1 MILENI
7 CKLCHAQG
15 ISIARLEKVLGL
27 GNATIRNWGASS
39 PSVEKLKKVADF
51 FGTTVDAPLFGGVH
65 WISVRKM

>member
-7 CKLCHAQG
+7 CKLCQARG

-27 GNATIRNWGASS
+27 GNATIRNWGTSS

-51 FGTTVDAPLFGGVH
+51 FGTTVDALLQDD
-65 WISVRKM
+65 STATN